1 MVTKILGRI
10 LSSVISALLA
20 WVWAVQC
27 SGLVAALIPSLND
40 VATTTVMIRVITI
53 VMTLLAVVL
62 IWTGLLN
69 FTSVKG
75 VKATSIAI
83 SVYFVTLI
91 AVTIGYMA
99 VLGDIKYVMLAEV
112 AGAWII
118 WFAILSSLSTISKR
132 IEDAEKSGS
141 EIVDK
146 LENSG
151 NQQ

>member
-10 LSSVISALLA
+10 LSSVISVLLA

-75 VKATSIAI
+75 VKATSLVI

>member
-1 MVTKILGRI
+1 MITKVLGRI

-40 VATTTVMIRVITI
+40 VATTTVMIRVITV

-75 VKATSIAI
+75 VKSTSIAI

-99 VLGDIKYVMLAEV
+99 VLGDIKYVMLAEA

-132 IEDAEKSGS
+132 IEDAEKSVS
-141 EIVDK
+141 ETVDK

>member
-1 MVTKILGRI
+1 MVTKVLGRI
-10 LSSVISALLA
+10 LSSVISVLLA

>member
-75 VKATSIAI
+75 VKATSLVI

-151 NQQ
+151 SQQ

>member
-1 MVTKILGRI
+1 MVTKVLGRI
-10 LSSVISALLA
+10 LSSVISVLLA

-40 VATTTVMIRVITI
+40 VATTTVMIRVLTI
-53 VMTLLAVVL
+53 VMALLAVVL

-75 VKATSIAI
+75 VKSTSIAI

-132 IEDAEKSGS
+132 IEDAEKSVS
-141 EIVDK
+141 ETVDK

>member
-10 LSSVISALLA
+10 LSSVISVLLA

-27 SGLVAALIPSLND
+27 SGLVAAVIPSLND

-75 VKATSIAI
+75 VKATSLVI

-132 IEDAEKSGS
+132 IEDAEKSAS
-141 EIVDK
+141 ETVDK

>member
-1 MVTKILGRI
+1 MVTKVLGRI
-10 LSSVISALLA
+10 LSSVISVLLA

-40 VATTTVMIRVITI
+40 VATTTVMIRVLTI

-75 VKATSIAI
+75 VKATSITI

-132 IEDAEKSGS
+132 IEDAEKSVS
-141 EIVDK
+141 ETVDK
-146 LENSG
+146 SENSG

>member
-10 LSSVISALLA
+10 LSSVISVLLA

-40 VATTTVMIRVITI
+40 VATTTVMIRVLTI
-53 VMTLLAVVL
+53 VMALLAVVL

-132 IEDAEKSGS
+132 IEDAEKSAS
-141 EIVDK
+141 ETVDK

>member
-10 LSSVISALLA
+10 LSSVISVLLA

-75 VKATSIAI
+75 VKATSLVI

-132 IEDAEKSGS
+132 IEDAEKSVS
-141 EIVDK
+141 ETVDK

>member
-69 FTSVKG
+69 FTSAKG

-83 SVYFVTLI
+83 SLYFVTLI

>member
-1 MVTKILGRI
+1 MITKVLGRI

-40 VATTTVMIRVITI
+40 VATTTVMIRVITV

-75 VKATSIAI
+75 VKSTSIAI

-132 IEDAEKSGS
+132 IEDAEKSVS
-141 EIVDK
+141 ETVDK

>member
-40 VATTTVMIRVITI
+40 VATTTVMIRAITI

-75 VKATSIAI
+75 VKATSLVI

-151 NQQ
+151 SQQ

>member
-1 MVTKILGRI
+1 MATKILGRI
-10 LSSVISALLA
+10 LSSVISVLLA

-27 SGLVAALIPSLND
+27 SGLVAALIPSLNN

-91 AVTIGYMA
+91 AVTIGYMV

-132 IEDAEKSGS
+132 IEDAEKSAS
-141 EIVDK
+141 ETVDK

>member
-10 LSSVISALLA
+10 LSSVISVLLA

>member
-10 LSSVISALLA
+10 LSSVISSLLA

-40 VATTTVMIRVITI
+40 VATTTVMIRVLTI
-53 VMTLLAVVL
+53 VMALLAVVL

>member
-69 FTSVKG
+69 FTSAIG
-75 VKATSIAI
+75 VKVTSIAI
-83 SVYFVTLI
+83 SLYFVTLI